1 MEELPRA
8 KRDALVAGSAA
19 YLTVG
24 ETVACLNRELHYRFG
39 TENITKSG
47 LERYVRVDHARSS
60 RECVQSA

>member
-24 ETVACLNRELHYRFG
+24 ETEARLIRELHHRFG
-39 TENITKSG
+39 VENITESG
-47 LERYVRVDHARSS
+47 LEWYVRVDHARK
-60 RECVQSA
+60 